1 MRRLIISEK
10 NNAALRIALILSN
23 NTLKRRS
30 VAGVPVFEFTRD
42 GADYIVMGL
51 RGHIVELDYP
61 DKFNDWSAVS
71 PKDLIYAK
79 PEKKVDPSARRIMNA
94 LTDLSSGVD
103 EIIIATDFD
112 REGEL
117 IGVEA
122 VQQSGTKKPLK
133 RARFSALTKWEIERA
148 FSELVEVDYKLA
160 SAAETRQ
167 LIDLVWGAALTRFIS
182 LASGQ
187 LGKDFLSVGRVQ
199 SPTLAL
205 VVAREKEIREF
216 KPTPYW
222 TVSAD
227 LKKGTEFKASHK
239 HGTFDDKDAAHS
251 ALAKAKLAKEAA
263 VMAVVVSEKDEYPPA
278 PFNTTVFLAEAT
290 KRGMTAAQAMKVAED
305 LYTDG
310 YISYPRTDNTVYP
323 PSLGLRGILEK
334 LRRSEFSA
342 EAEELLAQE
351 SIRASKGKKSTTD
364 HPPIHPVEGATR
376 AELKGHKWDIY
387 ELVTR
392 RFLATVA
399 PSCRSEAKKVDL
411 DVGGEPFVSE
421 GYKILFHGWRKYYPY
436 YTSSETLLP
445 EMKEGDRAEVLKV
458 LSTEKKT
465 QPPSRFTQGS
475 LIQEMERKG
484 LGTKSTRHETIQKLY
499 DRRFAEGVRIEPTE
513 SGIAVVAALE
523 NHARLHDEYKIT
535 HAKMTAHLES
545 EMDLIAQ
552 GDRVLEDVV
561 EESQDML
568 DDIMTVLEKNK
579 KEIGDDIR
587 SAIRAQ
593 HALGECP
600 KCKLGQLI
608 EIRQR
613 NGNSFAG
620 CSRYPDC
627 RNTYPLPRGLL
638 ALPSEE
644 KCDVCGGPKI
654 KLISRGQA
662 PNVVCIDPNCEGAKR
677 LRRLGKCP
685 SCGKDIMVIQ
695 SRIGKRFAGCAG
707 YPECRVI
714 YPLPQL
720 GKLVPTAQSCD
731 ACGAPIV
738 NVWNRPGRPPWVLC
752 INMECP
758 KRATKNGADKRPAE
772 PKPPEDKSA
781 GAKPAAKRPAR
792 KKAAAR
798 KASVKKPA
806 EEKPAEDKAAD
817 GAVVEKKE

>member
-10 NNAALRIALILSN
+10 NHAAQRIALILSN
-23 NTLKRRS
+23 NTQKRRS
-30 VAGVPVFEFTRD
+30 VAGVPVFEFSRNGD
-42 GADYIVMGL
+42 DYLVLGL

-61 DKFNDWSAVS
+61 AKFNDWSAVS

-79 PEKKVDPSARRIMNA
+79 PEKKVDPSAKKIMTA
-94 LTDLSSGVD
+94 LKDIAFGVD

-122 VQQSGTKKPLK
+122 LQQADTKKPLK
-133 RARFSALTKWEIERA
+133 RARFSALTKWEIEKA
-148 FSELVEVDYKLA
+148 FSELTEVDYKLA

-167 LIDLVWGAALTRFIS
+167 LIDLVWGASLTRFIS

-205 VVAREKEIREF
+205 VVAREKEITEF

-222 TVSAD
+222 VVSAN
-227 LKKGTEFKASHK
+227 LKKGEEFRATHK
-239 HGTFDDKDAAHS
+239 HGTFDDKDAAQA
-251 ALAKAKLAKEAA
+251 ALANAKQAKTAT
-263 VMAVVVSEKDEYPPA
+263 VKGVSVSEKDEYPPA
-278 PFNTTVFLAEAT
+278 PFNTTVFVAEAT
-290 KRGMTAAQAMKVAED
+290 KRGLTASQAMKIAED

-323 PSLGLRGILEK
+323 PSLSLRSILEK
-334 LRRSEFSA
+334 LTKSEFSK

-351 SIRASKGKKSTTD
+351 NIRASRGKKSTTD
-364 HPPIHPVEGATR
+364 HPPIHPVDAATKS
-376 AELKGHKWDIY
+376 ELKGHRWDIY

-399 PSCRSEAKKVDL
+399 PPCHSEATVVDM
-411 DVGGEPFVSE
+411 DVGSEPFVSE
-421 GYKILFHGWRKYYPY
+421 GYRILFQGWRKYYPY

-445 EMKEGDRAEVLKV
+445 AMKEGDTPEVLKA

-465 QPPSRFTQGS
+465 QPPPRFTQGS

-499 DRRFAEGVRIEPTE
+499 DRRFAKGVKIEPTE

-552 GDRVLEDVV
+552 GERVLADVV

-587 SAIRAQ
+587 KALRAQ
-593 HALGECP
+593 HNLGECP
-600 KCKLGQLI
+600 KCKEGQLL
-608 EIRQR
+608 EIRLKTGQ
-613 NGNSFAG
+613 SFVG
-620 CSRYPDC
+620 CSRYPEC
-627 RNTYPLPRGLL
+627 RNTYPLPSGML
-638 ALPSEE
+638 ALASDQ
-644 KCDVCGGPKI
+644 KCDVCGGPKV
-654 KLISRGQA
+654 KFVAKGQ
-662 PNVVCIDPNCEGAKR
+662 PPSIVCIDPKCEGA
-677 LRRLGKCP
+677 RRERTLGKCP
-685 SCGKDIMVIQ
+685 ACGGDIMVIQ
-695 SRIGKRFAGCAG
+695 SKKGKRFAGCAS
-707 YPECRVI
+707 YPKCKI
-714 YPLPQL
+714 MYPLPQF
-720 GKLVPTAQSCD
+720 GRVVPSGEACD
-731 ACGAPIV
+731 ACGAPV
-738 NVWNRPGRPPWVLC
+738 VKVWQQKGRPPWVLC
-752 INMECP
+752 INMDCP
-758 KRATKNGADKRPAE
+758 KRG
-772 PKPPEDKSA
+772 PKK
-781 GAKPAAKRPAR
+781 
-792 KKAAAR
+792 
-798 KASVKKPA
+798 A
-806 EEKPAEDKAAD
+806 EEK
-817 GAVVEKKE
+817 KE

>member
-10 NNAALRIALILSN
+10 NHAAQRIALILSN
-23 NTLKRRS
+23 NTQKRRS
-30 VAGVPVFEFTRD
+30 VAGVPVFEFSRNGD
-42 GADYIVMGL
+42 DYLVLGL

-61 DKFNDWSAVS
+61 AKFNDWSAVS

-79 PEKKVDPSARRIMNA
+79 PEKKVDPSAKKIMTA
-94 LTDLSSGVD
+94 LKDIAFGVD

-122 VQQSGTKKPLK
+122 LQQADTKKPLK
-133 RARFSALTKWEIERA
+133 RARFSALTKWEIEKA
-148 FSELVEVDYKLA
+148 FSELTEVDYKLA

-167 LIDLVWGAALTRFIS
+167 LIDLVWGASLTRFIS

-205 VVAREKEIREF
+205 VVAREKEITEF

-222 TVSAD
+222 VVSAN
-227 LKKGTEFKASHK
+227 LKKGEEFRATHK
-239 HGTFDDKDAAHS
+239 HGTFDDKDAAQA
-251 ALAKAKLAKEAA
+251 ALANAKQAKTAT
-263 VMAVVVSEKDEYPPA
+263 VKGVSVSEKDEYPPA
-278 PFNTTVFLAEAT
+278 PFNTTVFVAEAT
-290 KRGMTAAQAMKVAED
+290 KRGLTASQAMKIAED

-323 PSLGLRGILEK
+323 PSLSLRSILEK
-334 LRRSEFSA
+334 LTKSEFSK

-351 SIRASKGKKSTTD
+351 NIRASRGKKSTTD
-364 HPPIHPVEGATR
+364 HPPIHPVDAATKS
-376 AELKGHKWDIY
+376 ELKGHRWDIY

-399 PSCRSEAKKVDL
+399 PPCHSEATVVDM
-411 DVGGEPFVSE
+411 DVGSEPFVSE
-421 GYKILFHGWRKYYPY
+421 GYRILFQGWRKYYPY
-436 YTSSETLLP
+436 YTSSETILP
-445 EMKEGDRAEVLKV
+445 AMKEGDTPEVLKA

-465 QPPSRFTQGS
+465 QPPPRFTQGS

-499 DRRFAEGVRIEPTE
+499 DRRFAKGVKIEPTE

-552 GDRVLEDVV
+552 GERVLADVV

-587 SAIRAQ
+587 KALRAQ
-593 HALGECP
+593 HNLGECP
-600 KCKLGQLI
+600 KCKEGQLL
-608 EIRQR
+608 EIRLKTGQ
-613 NGNSFAG
+613 SFVG
-620 CSRYPDC
+620 CSRYPEC
-627 RNTYPLPRGLL
+627 RNTYPLPSGML
-638 ALPSEE
+638 ALASDQ
-644 KCDVCGGPKI
+644 KCDVCGGPKV
-654 KLISRGQA
+654 KFVAKGQ
-662 PNVVCIDPNCEGAKR
+662 PPSIVCIDPKCEGA
-677 LRRLGKCP
+677 RRERTLGKCP
-685 SCGKDIMVIQ
+685 ACGGDIMVIQ
-695 SRIGKRFAGCAG
+695 SKKGKRFAGCAS
-707 YPECRVI
+707 YPKCKI
-714 YPLPQL
+714 MYPLPQF
-720 GKLVPTAQSCD
+720 GRVVPSGEACD
-731 ACGAPIV
+731 ACGAPV
-738 NVWNRPGRPPWVLC
+738 VKVWQQKGRPPWVLC
-752 INMECP
+752 INMDCP
-758 KRATKNGADKRPAE
+758 KRG
-772 PKPPEDKSA
+772 PKK
-781 GAKPAAKRPAR
+781 
-792 KKAAAR
+792 
-798 KASVKKPA
+798 A
-806 EEKPAEDKAAD
+806 EEK
-817 GAVVEKKE
+817 KE